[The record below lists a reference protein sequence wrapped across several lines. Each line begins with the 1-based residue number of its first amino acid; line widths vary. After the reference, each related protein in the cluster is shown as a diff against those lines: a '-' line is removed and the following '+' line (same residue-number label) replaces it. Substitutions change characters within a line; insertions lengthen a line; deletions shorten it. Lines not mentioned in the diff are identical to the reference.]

1 MQAHAVSVH
10 AEFAKSFSLEEAR
23 RVLAKAPFVELED
36 EPKSKSYPMPL
47 FVAGR
52 DACFVGRIR
61 KDICH
66 DRALNFFV
74 VGDQLRK
81 GAALN
86 AVQIAEILAKEHL
99 QG

>member
-1 MQAHAVSVH
+1 MQ
-10 AEFAKSFSLEEAR
+10 SFQGTFRVEDAR
-23 RVLAKAPFVELED
+23 QVLAKAPFVELED
-36 EPKSKSYPMPL
+36 EPKSKRYPMPL

-86 AVQIAEILAKEHL
+86 AVQIAEILAKEYL